1 MRFCD
6 GNVEVARGALPFA
19 NNMFEHRTELRS
31 TISVKTSNEKRFNWH
46 FSTQSLHALRSL
58 KLSSTYDT
66 SFYNAMCLHL
76 RRSKVDLRKFHIS
89 CFLWIWDLW
98 ALNGLSCWPSEYFRA
113 RGEWIFMLLAWI
125 SAPAYLMTSQGRA
138 GLWEDDEWHE
148 IRLLLESIIASPAS
162 ISIS

>member
-19 NNMFEHRTELRS
+19 KNKFEYRTELRS
-31 TISVKTSNEKRFNWH
+31 TISVKTSNEIKELPEISSTWDLSKGNPALKRFNWH

-125 SAPAYLMTSQGRA
+125 SAP
-138 GLWEDDEWHE
+138 E
-148 IRLLLESIIASPAS
+148 
-162 ISIS
+162 